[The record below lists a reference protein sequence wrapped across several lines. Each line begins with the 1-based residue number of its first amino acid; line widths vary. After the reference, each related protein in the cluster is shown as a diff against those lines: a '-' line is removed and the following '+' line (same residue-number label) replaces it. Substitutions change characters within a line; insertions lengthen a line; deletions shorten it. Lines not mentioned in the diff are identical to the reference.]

1 MCQGHRFW
9 CPLHAKSHLAATME
23 FDGGE
28 TAESGVLTR
37 GFSSI
42 GSFRSDGLLPV
53 NRTEGEEDEVI
64 DIMTITHG
72 DDVATEPN
80 TRREDDSPFS
90 LAADEAHFGSQ
101 PESGTS
107 MQSLTHFVDHRD
119 VHGSAFDTL
128 DHEDAFSGHPE
139 ADNEAYRL
147 AEAYAALPDAE
158 DASGDRENPALN
170 SSLNVDDA
178 NLFANMVPQSMDDG
192 FDDTEHNVEWVGE
205 CIKEIGSRRFYDACR
220 VDSQEFHAYDHAEIR
235 SRELDDTRP
244 AVARIIALYE
254 QNGQKKVALEW
265 FLRFSDVQKHIE
277 YMRSIEV
284 HAPTPPPQ
292 TNTPPPPSPASS
304 SSQPSLSQSAFVQNT
319 NSLASS
325 GSFGAADAN
334 MLRSSDDATLM
345 KRKRGRPPKKRHQNM
360 EDTVEYMQRRGQSEL
375 YTTSHPTVSESSAAV
390 LYRKCEVVFA
400 NAVTDPEVPAKFR
413 VEGAPS
419 FYWYRKAL
427 DLKTCALTGCK
438 PRGPRPKNYIE
449 ALEKRYRNAEKK
461 SGHVPLVPSSSVS
474 AQNLGAADNSV
485 LDGVSEEDS
494 VARERKRLRPADM
507 ETTDVH
513 TAAMD
518 VDGMMKPK
526 LEPIEMQEED
536 ISIEDSGSEPLGH
549 IPMSAKM
556 NQRFAPLRVGASPLP
571 HLAQPSAFP
580 GARADYVYPA
590 LMQKMTA
597 MEDLLQRSVAA
608 IQSYLEETKSDVR
621 RGIRDVQKL
630 ANATTGVIVD
640 TLKKEYP
647 DIEAPAPLRLA
658 PSPPPSPRDTIPAA
672 AVSVVSSSA
681 AVSTVAPPP
690 IVVKPLNHT
699 SSAAA
704 SAPPPKKRKVS
715 TEKTARASI
724 VKPKEGIQPLP
735 STWQA
740 PSLSL
745 STVSP
750 GASSGSSTYAGAT
763 TSMSATKSKKKKS
776 SPGDESGAPAKKKQ
790 KISSSLPPT
799 PYASGMVNTALH
811 FSSPLVSPVAG
822 LSSASSEPSYSPRVS
837 LVPSEDSNSSAPGA
851 YEVTSPLNFPP
862 MPQQQ
867 QAPHLSA
874 PLTKPPKRKRLPA
887 PPPPNAVVSDYGT
900 RSKRKN

>member
-1 MCQGHRFW
+1 
-9 CPLHAKSHLAATME
+9 
-23 FDGGE
+23 
-28 TAESGVLTR
+28 
-37 GFSSI
+37 
-42 GSFRSDGLLPV
+42 
-53 NRTEGEEDEVI
+53 
-64 DIMTITHG
+64 
-72 DDVATEPN
+72 
-80 TRREDDSPFS
+80 
-90 LAADEAHFGSQ
+90 
-101 PESGTS
+101 
-107 MQSLTHFVDHRD
+107 MQSLTHFGDHRD

-147 AEAYAALPDAE
+147 AEAYAALPDTE

-170 SSLNVDDA
+170 SSLNVEDA

-192 FDDTEHNVEWVGE
+192 FDDAEHNVEWVGE

-284 HAPTPPPQ
+284 HAPTPPPPQ
-292 TNTPPPPSPASS
+292 ANTPPPPSPASS
-304 SSQPSLSQSAFVQNT
+304 QQSLSQSAFVQNT
-319 NSLASS
+319 NALASS
-325 GSFGAADAN
+325 GSFTATDAN
-334 MLRSSDDATLM
+334 TLTRSSDDATQM

-400 NAVTDPEVPAKFR
+400 NAVTDPEVPVKFR

-438 PRGPRPKNYIE
+438 PRGPKPKNYIE

-461 SGHVPLVPSSSVS
+461 SGNTAAIASSSS
-474 AQNLGAADNSV
+474 AQNLGAENSSIV
-485 LDGVSEEDS
+485 DGVSEEDS
-494 VARERKRLRPADM
+494 AARDRKRPRPADM
-507 ETTDVH
+507 ESTDVYPAH
-513 TAAMD
+513 MD
-518 VDGMMKPK
+518 VDGMVKPK
-526 LEPIEMQEED
+526 TEPTEMQEED
-536 ISIEDSGSEPLGH
+536 VSIEDSGSEPLGH

-556 NQRFAPLRVGASPLP
+556 NQRLVPLRVGASPLP

-580 GARADYVYPA
+580 GARADYIYPA

-630 ANATTGVIVD
+630 ANSTTGVIVD

-647 DIEAPAPLRLA
+647 DIEAPVLLQLG
-658 PSPPPSPRDTIPAA
+658 PSPPPSPRETTTVAPG
-672 AVSVVSSSA
+672 VSVVTAPAQASTGAQSS
-681 AVSTVAPPP
+681 
-690 IVVKPLNHT
+690 IVVKPMNH
-699 SSAAA
+699 SSVV

-715 TEKTARASI
+715 TEKTSRASI

-740 PSLSL
+740 PSLTL
-745 STVSP
+745 SSVSP
-750 GASSGSSTYAGAT
+750 GASTNSSPYAAT
-763 TSMSATKSKKKKS
+763 ATSAPKTKKKKS
-776 SPGDESGAPAKKKQ
+776 SPGDDSGAPAKKKQ
-790 KISSSLPPT
+790 KTASLPPT
-799 PYASGMVNTALH
+799 PYASGMVNTTLQ
-811 FSSPLVSPVAG
+811 FSSPLVSPVPG
-822 LSSASSEPSYSPRVS
+822 VSSASSEPSYSPRVS

-851 YEVTSPLNFPP
+851 YETPTPLTFPTIS
-862 MPQQQ
+862 
-867 QAPHLSA
+867 QAPHLTS
-874 PLTKPPKRKRLPA
+874 PLPKPTKKKRLPA